1 VIDAATKTAT
11 SYREQIIEHYQREK
25 ESKEKR
31 IVAAMQPRWW
41 CGASWCNCDE
51 KRKEQRSSAP
61 AICSAARARID
72 DSVRQVWMAYR
83 DASDVSV
90 DMLTEQDMELWGI
103 VTRHVAIQDRLNAML
118 PNDRS

>member
-1 VIDAATKTAT
+1 MITVSILINGNAIAT
-11 SYREQIIEHYQREK
+11 SACENIDGQ
-25 ESKEKR
+25 
-31 IVAAMQPRWW
+31 